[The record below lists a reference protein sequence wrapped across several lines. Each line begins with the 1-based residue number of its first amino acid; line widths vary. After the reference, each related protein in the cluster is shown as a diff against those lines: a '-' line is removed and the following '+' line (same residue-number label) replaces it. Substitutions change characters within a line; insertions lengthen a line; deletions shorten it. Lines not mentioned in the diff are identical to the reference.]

1 MSNKVYKKL
10 LEARKKMLKPARSG
24 DNAFKKYK
32 YITLEDIYNASL
44 EFLFEEG
51 LLMVHEKKYE
61 SKDMFLV
68 TKIID
73 VESNEFI
80 KSESLINTDM
90 DAQGIGSQL
99 TYFKKYDLGG
109 LLALR
114 TDFDDDGESIS
125 GKKMKMEEKI
135 NEAEAN
141 ELNDLM
147 SELNEVEVQKVL
159 KFLKIDEIKDLPK
172 DKFVNLKAQLK
183 RKINNG

>member
-10 LEARKKMLKPARSG
+10 LEARKKMLKPLRSG

-44 EFLFEEG
+44 EFLFDEG
-51 LLMVHEKKYE
+51 LLMIHEKKYE
-61 SKDMFLV
+61 GKDMFLI

-73 VESNEFI
+73 VESNEYI
-80 KSESLINTDM
+80 KSESLINTDL

-125 GKKMKMEEKI
+125 GKNVKKVEKI
-135 NEAEAN
+135 NDAQIN
-141 ELNDLM
+141 ELNDLL
-147 SELNEVEVQKVL
+147 SELTQEEQEKVF
-159 KFLKIDEIKDLPK
+159 KFLKIGNIKELPK
-172 DKFVNLKAQLK
+172 EKFESVKNQLN
-183 RKINNG
+183 RKIHG

>member
-10 LEARKKMLKPARSG
+10 LEARKKMLKPMRSA

-32 YITLEDIYNASL
+32 YTTLEDIYNASL
-44 EFLFEEG
+44 EFLFAEG
-51 LLMVHEKKYE
+51 LLMIHEKKYE
-61 SKDMFLV
+61 GKDMFLI

-114 TDFDDDGESIS
+114 TDFDDDGESII
-125 GKKMKMEEKI
+125 GKKVKMIEKI
-135 NEAEAN
+135 NIAQIN
-141 ELNDLM
+141 ELNDLFGEL
-147 SELNEVEVQKVL
+147 SENEVKQVF
-159 KFLKIDEIKDLPK
+159 KFLKINDIKELPK
-172 DKFVNLKAQLK
+172 DKFGNLKEQLK
-183 RKINNG
+183 RKINA